1 MRLIAALFA
10 LTVAAASAQAQTKP
24 VHALSL
30 LDAPKYPAGF
40 TQLDYVNINAPKGG
54 ELREDAVG
62 SFDTLN
68 PYIVKGDAAAGMGL
82 VFQQLLNSSPDDPS
96 SEYAAIAESVEVA
109 DDLSWVAF
117 NLNAAAMWHDGKP
130 VTSEDVV
137 WTFETLK
144 EKGAPVYRFYYAA
157 VQKAEAQ
164 GPRKVKF
171 TFSGPPNRELPQI
184 IGQLPILPKHWW
196 ATRDFEK
203 TTLEAPLG
211 SGPYRVA
218 VVDAPR
224 SITYERVKD
233 WWAKDLPVNRG
244 RYNFDRIRYD
254 YYRDT
259 SVTLEAFKAGQYDIR
274 SENVARNWATA
285 YDFPAV
291 RDGRVIK
298 REFEHSRPAGMQAF
312 VFNTRREKFADPR
325 LREALG
331 YAFDFEWS
339 NKNLF
344 FSQYRRTS
352 SFFQNSEFAARGLPS
367 PEELKHLEPV
377 RAQVPPQVF
386 TTEFTVPAYDGSGN
400 IRDGLRRANELLRA
414 AGFTVKDGKLLGK
427 DGKPLEIEVLNVQ
440 PDFERVIQPVL
451 RNLERLGVKGTIR
464 TVDSAQYQERV
475 RAYDFDIMVG
485 GWGQSDSPGN
495 EQREYWSTA
504 AAERRGGRNTAGIR
518 NPAIDRL
525 IEDVV
530 AAPTRKDLVA
540 ATRALDR
547 VLLWNF
553 YVIPMYYGPVD
564 RVAWWDRF
572 GLPAGNPGYGPDIY
586 SWWIDPARD
595 AVLRRGQ

>member
-10 LTVAAASAQAQTKP
+10 LTVAAASAQAQPKP

-40 TQLDYVNINAPKGG
+40 TQLDYVNVNAPKGG

-68 PYIVKGDAAAGMGL
+68 PYIVKGDAAAGIGL
-82 VFQQLLNSSPDDPS
+82 VYQQLLNGSPDDPS
-96 SEYAAIAESVEVA
+96 TEYAAIAESVEVA

-117 NLNAAAMWHDGKP
+117 NLNPAAVWHDGKP
-130 VTSEDVV
+130 ITSDDVV
-137 WTFETLK
+137 WSFETLK
-144 EKGAPVYRFYYAA
+144 EKGAPLYRFYYAA

-171 TFSGPPNRELPQI
+171 SFSGPPNRELPQI

-196 ATRDFEK
+196 ATRDIEK
-203 TTLEAPLG
+203 TTLEPPLG

-352 SFFQNSEFAARGLPS
+352 SFFQNS
-367 PEELKHLEPV
+367 
-377 RAQVPPQVF
+377 
-386 TTEFTVPAYDGSGN
+386 
-400 IRDGLRRANELLRA
+400 
-414 AGFTVKDGKLLGK
+414 
-427 DGKPLEIEVLNVQ
+427 
-440 PDFERVIQPVL
+440 
-451 RNLERLGVKGTIR
+451 
-464 TVDSAQYQERV
+464 
-475 RAYDFDIMVG
+475 
-485 GWGQSDSPGN
+485 
-495 EQREYWSTA
+495 
-504 AAERRGGRNTAGIR
+504 
-518 NPAIDRL
+518 
-525 IEDVV
+525 
-530 AAPTRKDLVA
+530 
-540 ATRALDR
+540 
-547 VLLWNF
+547 
-553 YVIPMYYGPVD
+553 
-564 RVAWWDRF
+564 
-572 GLPAGNPGYGPDIY
+572 
-586 SWWIDPARD
+586 
-595 AVLRRGQ
+595 